1 MCPRKPQSLKAPFTA
16 KEAGSCLTLLI
27 SSNHVELGRLWK
39 SRRYETF
46 VIPRQAQESSL
57 TSPQLVI
64 VGGQSSGKSSLLQSL
79 TDIPFPVGTDCCT
92 RFATRIV
99 SRRTAPGTPNKVT
112 ITVVPPDFK
121 KDNFDYPPNNTYQK
135 KNQTKETHTTEENT
149 KDKEEDRVPYR
160 SAP

>member
-1 MCPRKPQSLKAPFTA
+1 
-16 KEAGSCLTLLI
+16 
-27 SSNHVELGRLWK
+27 
-39 SRRYETF
+39 
-46 VIPRQAQESSL
+46 
-57 TSPQLVI
+57 VI

-112 ITVVPPDFK
+112 ITIVPPDFK
-121 KDNFDYPPNNTYQK
+121 IDHFDYPPNDTYREYI
-135 KNQTKETHTTEENT
+135 QTKESLTAEEFSEVM
-149 KDKEEDRVPYR
+149 EEVRVPYR